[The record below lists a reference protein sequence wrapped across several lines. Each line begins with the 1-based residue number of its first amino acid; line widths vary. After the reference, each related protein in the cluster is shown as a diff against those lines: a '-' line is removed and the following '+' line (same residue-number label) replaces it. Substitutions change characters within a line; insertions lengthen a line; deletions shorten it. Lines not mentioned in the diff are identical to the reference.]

1 MQNGFSLD
9 ALNLVTT
16 NAGLRQAVLESLF
29 SDAQAY
35 GWQALRFGNSDKR
48 GWCFKSNLNE
58 HGSKVWLLLREKTT
72 PETQAALVGY
82 INKALAWVNE
92 YGSFELITERLVNR
106 INFQLTVNYHDII
119 IKVANGD

>member
-1 MQNGFSLD
+1 MQNGFSID

-16 NAGLRQAVLESLF
+16 NEGLKHAVLESLF
-29 SDAQAY
+29 SDAEAY
-35 GWQALRFGNSDKR
+35 GWQADRFGNSDKR

-72 PETQAALVGY
+72 PETEAALVGY